1 MHGNQRKIDIQP
13 TFFIMLCCCVI
24 ILLLSHQVK
33 TYHVL
38 LLAKASGEGQQ
49 KNLGEKMLSKSLVLV
64 VLFFHGQGVPTSFRI
79 FFQKHKKCNLNF
91 PDNGKFKF
99 HFLCFFQFLFK
110 TCWDTLD
117 FKLKTMTM
125 NGKPG
130 KSLIDH

>member
-1 MHGNQRKIDIQP
+1 
-13 TFFIMLCCCVI
+13 
-24 ILLLSHQVK
+24 LLLSHQVK

-49 KNLGEKMLSKSLVLV
+49 KKSREKMLSKSLVLV
-64 VLFFHGQGVPTSFRI
+64 VLFFHEQGVPTSFRI

-99 HFLCFFQFLFK
+99 HILHFFFKFLFK

>member
-1 MHGNQRKIDIQP
+1 
-13 TFFIMLCCCVI
+13 MLCCCVI

-64 VLFFHGQGVPTSFRI
+64 VLFFRGQGVPTSFRI

-91 PDNGKFKF
+91 PALYNGQKIMENSISIFVLF
-99 HFLCFFQFLFK
+99 SILFK

-117 FKLKTMTM
+117 FKNNDNEQKTGQIT
-125 NGKPG
+125 
-130 KSLIDH
+130 D